1 MVIGSGARLAQ
12 GWVLHIREMFVAPAL
27 QRGGIGRKLLAAFEK
42 SLAASYIGV
51 FLQTGG
57 QLPAD
62 QFYARCNYVTSG
74 MVSMVKRI
82 KV

>member
-1 MVIGSGARLAQ
+1 M
-12 GWVLHIREMFVAPAL
+12 LHIREMFGAPAL
-27 QRGGIGRKLLAAFEK
+27 QRAGIGRKILAAFEK

-62 QFYARCNYVTSG
+62 KFYSSCDYVTSD

>member
-1 MVIGSGARLAQ
+1 M
-12 GWVLHIREMFVAPAL
+12 
-27 QRGGIGRKLLAAFEK
+27 GRKSLLAFER

-51 FLQTGG
+51 YLQTGG

-62 QFYARCNYVTSG
+62 KFYASCVYVTSD

-82 KV
+82 DV

>member
-1 MVIGSGARLAQ
+1 
-12 GWVLHIREMFVAPAL
+12 
-27 QRGGIGRKLLAAFEK
+27 LAAFEK

-62 QFYARCNYVTSG
+62 KFYASCDYVTSD

>member
-1 MVIGSGARLAQ
+1 M
-12 GWVLHIREMFVAPAL
+12 LHIREMFVAPAL
-27 QRGGIGRKLLAAFEK
+27 RRGGTGRKLSAAFEK

-57 QLPAD
+57 QLHAD
-62 QFYARCNYVTSG
+62 KFYASCDYLTSD